1 MPPDDCACFRDLAKR
16 EIMMNFCNDVTNEVV
31 DMIGGICPQMV
42 DFTIDELVAR
52 LVHCAVYT
60 HDNTIETDERRTAE
74 AVELYLVALSKK
86 LPSVVVR
93 IMNDMNQRENPNASH

>member
-1 MPPDDCACFRDLAKR
+1 MPQDDCKCVRDLAKR
-16 EIMMNFCNDVTNEVV
+16 EIMMEFCNEVACEVV
-31 DMIGGICPQMV
+31 EMIGGICPQMV

-60 HDNTIETDERRTAE
+60 HDDTIETDERRTAE
-74 AVELYLVALSKK
+74 AVEQYLIALSKK